1 MASVQH
7 KGNKYYAVYREVDP
21 NTKESKSIWEP
32 FDSEQEAESRLLEIK
47 YQKDRGIFIAPN
59 DQKISDYLKTFVEI
73 YGTQNWGPSTYN
85 SNVGLINNYIVP
97 LIGDYKMKDFKSI
110 QADKFIMDLSRT
122 YTKQTKNSKVK
133 EFLTDSR
140 IEKIGKL
147 LKTAFKQAEIWE
159 LVPKDPFKNTK
170 LPKPEFK
177 EREIWN
183 ASEIQHALDLCD
195 DALLYIIIN
204 LAFSSSVRIG
214 EALGLTWD
222 CVAVDDESIANED
235 SYILIE
241 KQLQRVNKDDV
252 KLLRKCKV
260 FYTFPSYVKRET
272 KSSLML
278 IEPKT
283 ESSKRKIWLPTIVA
297 CMLRKWKDLQD
308 ENKDYMGNAYEDYNL
323 VFANNMGRPITEEYV
338 NHKLKA
344 FQQANG
350 LPEVVLHSLRH
361 SSTTYKLKL
370 NKGDLKATQGDTGHS
385 TPDMIMKRYAHILDE
400 DRKINAQKMEDSFY
414 TQLNDVNRNKKESEP
429 VNSMSDKKKESL
441 EAFLSSLEE
450 SPDLREQLAKIIS
463 DK

>member
-7 KGNKYYAVYREVDP
+7 KGNKYYAVYRETDS
-21 NTKESKSIWEP
+21 NTKKTKPIWEP
-32 FDSEQEAESRLLEIK
+32 FDTEQEAESRLLEIK

-59 DQKISDYLKTFVEI
+59 DQKISDFLKTFVEI

-85 SNVGLINNYIVP
+85 SNIGLIKNYIIP

-122 YTKQTKNSKVK
+122 YTIQTKNKKVK
-133 EFLTDSR
+133 EFLPDSR

-170 LPKPEFK
+170 LPKPEYI

-183 ASEIQHALDLCD
+183 ANEIQQALDLCD

-222 CVAVDDESIANED
+222 CVAIDDKNIENED
-235 SYILIE
+235 AYIFVE
-241 KQLQRVNKDDV
+241 KQLQRINKDDI

-260 FYTFPSYVKRET
+260 FYTFPSFVKRKT
-272 KSSLML
+272 KSALML

-283 ESSKRKIWLPTIVA
+283 DCSKRKIWLPTTVA
-297 CMLRKWKDLQD
+297 CMLRKWKDIQN
-308 ENKDYMGNAYEDYNL
+308 ENKEYMGNTYEDYNL
-323 VFANNMGRPITEEYV
+323 VFANNIGRPITEEIV
-338 NHKLKA
+338 NHRLKA
-344 FQQANG
+344 FQEAHG
-350 LPEVVLHSLRH
+350 LSEVVLHSLRH

-414 TQLNDVNRNKKESEP
+414 SELNNRTKSDSTQSE
-429 VNSMSDKKKESL
+429 VSNKKKESL
-441 EAFLSSLEE
+441 ESFLSSLEE
-450 SPDLREQLAKIIS
+450 SPELRKQFSKLIS
-463 DK
+463 SK